1 MAKNLKLKAAR
12 VQLDLSQE
20 ALAER
25 IGISRQTV
33 HLIERGDYNP
43 SLRLCLHW
51 ARPWMSCFGVRR
63 GQNELEVELV

>member
-25 IGISRQTV
+25 VGISRQTV

-43 SLRLCLHW
+43 SLRLCL
-51 ARPWMSCFGVRR
+51 
-63 GQNELEVELV
+63 QI